1 MKSLLKITLF
11 TFLLLPALAQA
22 GERDLI
28 PPQLSKPQ
36 QDNLLRFI
44 EQHQKPDRYIPPDAK
59 IVGTLPNGGE
69 LPPELPAAKPVKQY
83 TVQIISHRPVPG
95 QPDPTQVDVY
105 YYRPNPEKGKAG
117 VTVRYTVDVATGNQV
132 GQTEVLLN
140 QHTALSQ
147 DEVAEEVAMA
157 KDKSEAVKSLYQNR
171 EAGAVH
177 WEYLQMK
184 INTKNERHEP
194 GDRVVRL
201 VFTATPAE
209 GEAAPAPVRVII
221 NLTKEIVAADPR

>member
-1 MKSLLKITLF
+1 M
-11 TFLLLPALAQA
+11 
-22 GERDLI
+22 I

-36 QDNLLRFI
+36 QDNLLRFL

-69 LPPELPAAKPVKQY
+69 LPPEPSAAKPVKQY

-147 DEVAEEVAMA
+147 DEVAEAVAMA
-157 KDKSEAVKSLYQNR
+157 KDKSQAVKSLYQNR
-171 EAGAVH
+171 EAGAVR

-184 INTKNERHEP
+184 INAKSDRHEP

-201 VFTATPAE
+201 VFAANPAD
-209 GEAAPAPVRVII
+209 GDIAPAPVRVIV
-221 NLTKEIVAADPR
+221 NLTKEIVAADSR